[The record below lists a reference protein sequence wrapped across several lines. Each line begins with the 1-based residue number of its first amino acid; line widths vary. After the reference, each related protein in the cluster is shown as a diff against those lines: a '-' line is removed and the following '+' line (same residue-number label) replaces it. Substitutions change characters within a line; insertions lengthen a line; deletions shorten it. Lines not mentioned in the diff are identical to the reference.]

1 MLAKFAIEKSVI
13 TWTFTLVLL
22 VAGWLSFQ
30 NLSRLEDPEFTIK
43 NAIITTS
50 YPGASAIEVE
60 QEVTDVIERA
70 VQELGQLLRVEST
83 SSRGVSSVKV
93 TIKDQYDKS
102 GLPQV
107 WDELRRKVNDYQS
120 RLPPGAGPSSV
131 NDDFGDVYGIY
142 LILTGPGYTY
152 AELNE
157 TAKLMRRDLLQATD
171 VKRIVLW
178 GVWQE
183 AVYVEMSRP
192 KMAALGISQEDIY
205 AKLSAKNLP
214 ADAGRV
220 HLPPEY
226 IPINPTGEFT
236 SEQQFGDLL
245 LTTREGGQRVF
256 LRDVATIRRGYVEP
270 PRNIVR
276 FNGERG
282 IGLGIS
288 TVQGGNVVVM
298 GEAIG
303 DMLHQ
308 LETQIPLGMELNVMS
323 LQSQAVTESING
335 FLVNL
340 LQAVVIVLVVLFL
353 FMGVKSGLIIGGILV
368 ITIFGTF
375 LFMGLWEVTL
385 ERISLGALIIAL
397 GMLVDNAI
405 VIVEGMKVRI
415 EAGME
420 GLKAATEVVNQNAMP
435 LLGGTA
441 VAITA
446 FAAIGTSDDSTGEYC
461 RSLFTV
467 ILISL
472 SLSWLTAVT
481 TTPLLCYLSFKP
493 KAGGGGDEE
502 GDAYSGGMFRVY
514 KSALMTAIRFRGI
527 TMAVV
532 LGVFVASLMGFGSVK
547 QMFFPNST
555 RPQFFVEFY
564 FPEGTHIFDTEAR
577 MQQVEEYLGGLDGVT
592 DLTTAVGG
600 GDLRFLLTYEPLGA
614 SPSNASVFASVEDHR
629 MIAEL
634 APQVQAD
641 LEELV
646 PEAVVNVRMF
656 RLGPGEGGRIQ
667 LRISGTDPIRLREMS
682 ERVKDIIK
690 EEGGQGV
697 RDEWR
702 EPIKVVRPQ
711 LAEAQ
716 ARQLGIDRPQLARA
730 LQAAFDGTQ
739 TSVYREND
747 ELLPIIARSPEVERD
762 NVDNIRALQIWS
774 DVARQMVP
782 MRQVLT
788 GFETTF
794 ENANIWR
801 RDRRTT
807 VRVHADASS
816 GELPS
821 ELMVRIKPRIEE
833 ALNVDLEAYFG
844 RSFGDD
850 PFANHTASTIRIRF
864 SDLIPLKGSPG
875 YYMAWGGEDEDSA
888 KAQDYL
894 ATSFPIFISIMI
906 VIVVALFNAVREPLI
921 IWLTVPLSIIGVT
934 LGLLTFSQ
942 PFGFMALLGLMSL
955 TGMLIKNAIVLVD
968 EINLNLSKGKRQF
981 WSVIDAG
988 VSRMRPVMMAAAT
1001 TILGMIPLLSDAFF
1015 IAMAVTIMVGLLV
1028 ATVLTLVVVPV
1039 LYTILFRVPYE
1050 GDKPA

>member
-22 VAGWLSFQ
+22 VAGWISFQ
-30 NLSRLEDPEFTIK
+30 NLARLEDPEFTIK
-43 NAIITTS
+43 NAIITTP
-50 YPGASAIEVE
+50 YPGASAVEVE

-93 TIKDQYDKS
+93 TIKDQYDKN

-120 RLPPGAGPSSV
+120 RLPPGAGPSTV

-142 LILTGPGYTY
+142 LVLTGPGYSY

-157 TAKLMRRDLLQATD
+157 TAKLMRRDLLQAED

-192 KMAALGISQEDIY
+192 KMAALGISQEEIY
-205 AKLSAKNLP
+205 NKLSAKNLP

-220 HLPPEY
+220 RLPPEY

-245 LTTREGGQRVF
+245 LTTREGGQQVF

-298 GEAIG
+298 GQAIE
-303 DMLHQ
+303 DKLYQ
-308 LETQIPLGMELNVMS
+308 LETQIPLGMKLNVMS
-323 LQSQAVTESING
+323 LQSQSVTDSINS

-340 LQAVVIVLVVLFL
+340 VEAIIIVLVVLFL

-368 ITIFGTF
+368 LTIFGTF
-375 LFMGLWEVTL
+375 LFMGLYEVTL

-420 GLKAATEVVNQNAMP
+420 RLKAATEVVNQNAIP

-472 SLSWLTAVT
+472 GLSWLTAVT
-481 TTPLLCYLSFKP
+481 VTPLVSYLLFKP
-493 KAGGGGDEE
+493 KEGGGGDAE
-502 GDAYSGGMFRVY
+502 DAYSGGMFRLY
-514 KSALMTAIRFRGI
+514 KTGLMTAIRFRGV
-527 TMAVV
+527 TMAIV
-532 LGVFVASLMGFGSVK
+532 LGIFVASLVGFGSVK
-547 QMFFPNST
+547 QLFFPDST

-564 FPEGTHIFDTEAR
+564 FPEGTHIFDTEKR
-577 MQQVEEYLGGLDGVT
+577 MGRVEEYLKALEGVT
-592 DLTTAVGG
+592 DVTTAIGG

-614 SPSNASVFASVEDHR
+614 SSANASVFASVEEYG
-629 MIAEL
+629 MIAAL

-641 LEELV
+641 IEELV
-646 PEAVVNVRMF
+646 PEAVVNVRQF

-667 LRISGTDPIRLREMS
+667 LRVSGTDPALLREMS

-702 EPIKVVRPQ
+702 EQVKVVRPQ

-730 LQAAFDGTQ
+730 LQSAFDGTQ
-739 TSVYREND
+739 TSVYREGD
-747 ELLPIIARSPEVERD
+747 ELLPIVARSPEFERD

-774 DVARQMVP
+774 DAAGQMVP

-788 GFETTF
+788 GFETVY
-794 ENANIWR
+794 EDANIWR

-807 VRVHADASS
+807 VRIHADAAQ
-816 GELPS
+816 ELPS

-833 ALNVDLEAYFG
+833 ALNVDLDAYFG
-844 RSFGDD
+844 RSLGED
-850 PFANHTASTIRIRF
+850 PFANHTASTIPIRF
-864 SDLIPLKGSPG
+864 SDLIPIKNLPG

-888 KAQDYL
+888 KALSYL
-894 ATSFPIFISIMI
+894 ATSFPIFIAIMI
-906 VIVVALFNAVREPLI
+906 VIVVALFNSVREPLI

-934 LGLLTFSQ
+934 FGLLTFSQ

-955 TGMLIKNAIVLVD
+955 TGMLIKNAIVLMD
-968 EINLNLSKGKRQF
+968 EINLNRSKGKRQF
-981 WSVIDAG
+981 WAVVDAG

-1001 TILGMIPLLSDAFF
+1001 TILGMIPLLTDAFF
-1015 IAMAVTIMVGLLV
+1015 VAMAVTIMVGLLV

-1050 GDKPA
+1050 GDTPA